1 MRRYRPLPA
10 VVFAIIVSALVGGLF
25 GRSAL
30 ATDDKIPDHYRAF
43 TAALSAIEN
52 SYVDKVESDALV
64 TGAIR
69 GMLGTLDP
77 HSSYFTPKEYAQM
90 RERQEGRYYGIGVSI
105 VAVDGDITAVTVFE
119 GSPAYKKGI
128 RSGDVI
134 AKVNTKDAKGWTT
147 EQAMRELRGPRGTT
161 VDVEIRRRGYEA
173 LIPFQLTRDEVY
185 IPTVPAYFMIDS
197 TTGYIRMQ
205 DFGENTDRDVKH
217 ALHDLTSKGMRRL
230 LFDIRNNPGGPL
242 DQAIQVANEFLP
254 RGRMIVYTR
263 GRIANSDQDYRAK
276 DDGEFTDIPIVLLAN
291 RNSASASEIVT
302 GALQDHDRA
311 YVVGETTF
319 GKALVQSVYRISA
332 GAGLALTT
340 AHYYT
345 PSGRLIQRPWDAS
358 FDEYLSYGLKDQSE
372 VRQHAA
378 SELKHTDAGRPVY
391 SGGGIEPDKRVVG
404 QFEGFNPDR
413 LGRQLYARQAFE
425 RFAQRFSAQGDTRV
439 SGTSTGRKD
448 VKPNFVVDDAMLADF
463 REQLKGDRVRLDD
476 EAFKKDI
483 DFIRAMIRFRIDEA
497 VFGIAEARRHLVGAD
512 PQAQAAL
519 AMFGEAQKLTELSKA
534 GRTKAH

>member
-263 GRIANSDQDYRAK
+263 GRIANSDQDYRAS
-276 DDGEFTDIPIVLLAN
+276 DDAPGSRSRVRRRRDDVRQGARSVRVPHQRGRGSRADHRSLLHAE
-291 RNSASASEIVT
+291 RPAHPASVGCQLRRVSELWAEGSVRSASA
-302 GALQDHDRA
+302 R
-311 YVVGETTF
+311 GER
-319 GKALVQSVYRISA
+319 VE
-332 GAGLALTT
+332 
-340 AHYYT
+340 AH
-345 PSGRLIQRPWDAS
+345 
-358 FDEYLSYGLKDQSE
+358 
-372 VRQHAA
+372 
-378 SELKHTDAGRPVY
+378 
-391 SGGGIEPDKRVVG
+391 
-404 QFEGFNPDR
+404 
-413 LGRQLYARQAFE
+413 
-425 RFAQRFSAQGDTRV
+425 
-439 SGTSTGRKD
+439 
-448 VKPNFVVDDAMLADF
+448 
-463 REQLKGDRVRLDD
+463 
-476 EAFKKDI
+476 
-483 DFIRAMIRFRIDEA
+483 
-497 VFGIAEARRHLVGAD
+497 
-512 PQAQAAL
+512 
-519 AMFGEAQKLTELSKA
+519 
-534 GRTKAH
+534 